1 MKHQVSHSASAENI
15 AADNFAVDVHL
26 RMMTLGN
33 HAANAANN
41 HSHYLQQ
48 AAAQHN
54 NAIRLVLFPIV
65 FRCRW
70 IKKPVLS
77 QTEKSCVV
85 SYFVGLILWPLGSSK
100 L

>member
-1 MKHQVSHSASAENI
+1 MSVSEEVRSRCHVKHQVSHSASAENI

-54 NAIRLVLFPIV
+54 NAIRLVLFPI
-65 FRCRW
+65 F
-70 IKKPVLS
+70 S
-77 QTEKSCVV
+77 A
-85 SYFVGLILWPLGSSK
+85 GLK
-100 L
+100 NRF